1 MAAAAALVALLA
13 VLAVTGCGGDDQTTS
28 NQAESTD
35 GAFITAMI
43 PHHESAI
50 EMAKIAQKQAQHP
63 EIAKLADDIVSA
75 QDAEISDMNTMHQR
89 MFGEPADGAD
99 HGSLGLDESMMGMS
113 MDMSSL
119 ENSKQFDKAFIDAM
133 IPHHQGAIRM
143 ARIEIAQGQDQ
154 QTKDLAQAIIDAQ
167 SREID
172 EMNQWREQWYG
183 LPSPAG
189 GVPMMDESTMP
200 THDEMGH

>member
-1 MAAAAALVALLA
+1 
-13 VLAVTGCGGDDQTTS
+13 
-28 NQAESTD
+28 
-35 GAFITAMI
+35 
-43 PHHESAI
+43 
-50 EMAKIAQKQAQHP
+50 
-63 EIAKLADDIVSA
+63 
-75 QDAEISDMNTMHQR
+75 
-89 MFGEPADGAD
+89 
-99 HGSLGLDESMMGMS
+99 MMGMS

-183 LPSPAG
+183 SPSPAG